1 MLWPCKQNALG
12 KIPQTSF
19 ASQSKWKK
27 KKQLDDLELDEPIT
41 LRILD
46 GIVRTSPK
54 EVMEDRE
61 VWQLNLEL
69 LPQQPSRESGQ

>member
-1 MLWPCKQNALG
+1 MPKQMG
-12 KIPQTSF
+12 ED
-19 ASQSKWKK
+19 QS
-27 KKQLDDLELDEPIT
+27 DDLELDGPIT

-46 GIVRTSPK
+46 GIAWDFANEMM

-69 LPQQPSRESGQ
+69 QPPQPSRKSGQ

>member
-1 MLWPCKQNALG
+1 MGEDP
-12 KIPQTSF
+12 
-19 ASQSKWKK
+19 
-27 KKQLDDLELDEPIT
+27 LDDLELDEPIT

-46 GIVRTSPK
+46 GIAWDYRPSEMM

-69 LPQQPSRESGQ
+69 LPQQPSRKSGNEERRKKKNA